1 MPKSLS
7 TSSVAIPGAS
17 DSIGALVHVAV
28 VGLHKTIGKSTGD
41 RRHALRLCAHSVGA
55 VLLAPT
61 ARFAAF
67 APETEPTSAW
77 GEAHVGVALLFLCF
91 ISGMGTLLSSVLSVG
106 VLQEPG
112 CLLATITFRRT
123 M

>member
-1 MPKSLS
+1 M
-7 TSSVAIPGAS
+7 SSVAIPGAF
-17 DSIGALVHVAV
+17 ITLRALVRIAV
-28 VGLHKTIGKSTGD
+28 VGLHETIGKSTGD
-41 RRHALRLCAHSVGA
+41 RRHALRLCAHRVGA

-61 ARFAAF
+61 TIFAAL
-67 APETEPTSAW
+67 APETEPASAW
-77 GEAHVGVALLFLCF
+77 GEAHVGVALLLLCF
-91 ISGMGTLLSSVLSVG
+91 ISGMGTLISSILSVG